1 MSRPARR
8 LRQLGSFVLLLAA
21 LLVPARDGAGAVA
34 KPPRRVVSLA
44 PSLTEMVFAL
54 GAGDRLVGSTTYC
67 DYPAAAKRIPK
78 VGGIEDGGIDL
89 ERVLALKPDL
99 VVAIGEGQQTA
110 VGSLR
115 RLGLRVEVVPA
126 QTFEDVFGAVARMGG
141 LLGREAAA
149 TRLAAELARRIERV
163 RRIVTPLPPERR
175 PRVFYQVW
183 DRPLMTA
190 TRNTLIGRLIELA
203 GGDNIFGDLAGRFVQ
218 VSPEAVLKRNPQAI
232 VAPDFHATRV
242 DPQSLARLP
251 GFARLEAVRRGR
263 ILILDGNLVSR
274 AGPRIADALE
284 LLSRALHPDLFPASA
299 RTGAPAEVHP

>member
-1 MSRPARR
+1 MSGPARR
-8 LRQLGSFVLLLAA
+8 FRQLGPLVLLLAA
-21 LLVPARDGAGAVA
+21 LFVTARDGAGAVA
-34 KPPRRVVSLA
+34 KPSRRVVSLA

-54 GAGDRLVGSTTYC
+54 GAGNTLVGVTTYC

-110 VGSLR
+110 VDALR
-115 RLGLRVEVVPA
+115 RLGLRVEVVPS
-126 QTFEDVFGAVARMGG
+126 QTFDDVFGAVTRMGG

-149 TRLAAELARRIERV
+149 KRLTTELQRRVERI
-163 RRIVTPLPPERR
+163 RQAVTPLPPERR

-203 GGDNIFGDLAGRFVQ
+203 GGVNIFGDLPGRFVQ
-218 VSPEAVLKRNPQAI
+218 VSPEAVLQRNPQAI
-232 VAPDFHATRV
+232 VAPDHHTSRV
-242 DPQSLARLP
+242 DPRSLAQLP
-251 GFARLEAVRRGR
+251 GFSHLEAVRRGR

-274 AGPRIADALE
+274 AGPRIAEALE
-284 LLSRALHPDLFPASA
+284 LLARALHPDLFPASA
-299 RTGAPAEVHP
+299 RTAAPAEVHR